1 MQKLPETKKKDK
13 ITAQETYKH
22 QKQLLASNDD
32 RDSENQAISY
42 RNGKIECQ
50 RYDEK
55 QASCKSNSETEILRI
70 QTSDSLQVSEKWD

>member
-42 RNGKIECQ
+42 RNGKMECQ

-55 QASCKSNSETEILRI
+55 
-70 QTSDSLQVSEKWD
+70 